1 VGSGVVYGCG
11 WYFTSRHHHHR
22 RPAGRPGSRRPGR
35 SRLGLEIVSRLLHS
49 PREDMRTLIGVAA
62 ATAWS
67 ATPVVA
73 AALAALTAAVA
84 WSSRSVL
91 IRKRK
96 KMK

>member
-1 VGSGVVYGCG
+1 
-11 WYFTSRHHHHR
+11 
-22 RPAGRPGSRRPGR
+22 
-35 SRLGLEIVSRLLHS
+35 
-49 PREDMRTLIGVAA
+49 MRTLIGVAA